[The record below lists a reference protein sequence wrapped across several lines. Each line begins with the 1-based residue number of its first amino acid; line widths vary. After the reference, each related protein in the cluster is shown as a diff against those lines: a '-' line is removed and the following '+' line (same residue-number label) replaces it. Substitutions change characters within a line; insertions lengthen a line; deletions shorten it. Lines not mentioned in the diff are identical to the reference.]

1 MAYSLEGFAEM
12 LFKAVVLL
20 PAAEREA
27 MEKAAVLLETTA
39 KGIIGTPAL
48 VANAPATIALKNGV
62 NSPGMDTAE
71 TRDSITHNSDRHE
84 AYIGSNN
91 EKLKWLEFGTQ
102 KTGNAWGGPNP
113 PRPVLGLTVVK
124 EGEHAAR
131 IVGSEI
137 AASILIL

>member
-62 NSPGMDTAE
+62 NSQT
-71 TRDSITHNSDRHE
+71 
-84 AYIGSNN
+84 
-91 EKLKWLEFGTQ
+91 GT
-102 KTGNAWGGPNP
+102 KPTS
-113 PRPVLGLTVVK
+113 
-124 EGEHAAR
+124 AR
-131 IVGSEI
+131 TMKS
-137 AASILIL
+137 